1 MWWANDND
9 PLPMNYGGRMDPI
22 ETLPESGITPVG
34 AVSKKFLKMDIFSF
48 RSACECVHS
57 MPYGYNTS
65 RDDLMSLFNEG
76 KGTCTTKHAVIAT
89 LAVELGLPV
98 HKHVGIYAMTEALV
112 SGANTILRKYALPYL
127 PMVHCYLVHESH
139 RVDLTEGN
147 ANGKKGS
154 IEKFVFSA
162 KVSPTIL
169 AKEEYLLYRNV
180 LKNKILT
187 RREFDGVP
195 IKTILQAREE
205 GLALLKANI
214 GSTFSQ
220 G

>member
-1 MWWANDND
+1 
-9 PLPMNYGGRMDPI
+9 MDPI

-34 AVSKKFLKMDIFSF
+34 IISKEFLKMNISSF
-48 RSACECVHS
+48 HSACAYVHS
-57 MPYGYNTS
+57 MPYGYNAH

-76 KGTCTTKHAVIAT
+76 KGTCTTKHAVIAS

-112 SGANTILRKYALPYL
+112 SGANTILRKYTLPYL

-147 ANGKKGS
+147 ANGKNGS
-154 IEKFVFSA
+154 IEEFFFSE
-162 KVSPTIL
+162 KVSPIIL

-180 LKNKILT
+180 LKNQILT
-187 RREFDGVP
+187 RRELDGVS

-214 GSTFSQ
+214 GPRFSQ